1 MKLHFHAAFA
11 IALLLSMSDIAAHA
25 AVISRSFGG
34 NATPAS
40 ITATRDTF
48 RTDLGGGTTAGA
60 NGSFGGLRRE
70 INWDGVP
77 ATASTPNLL
86 PANFFNITSPRGV
99 VFSTAGSGFGV
110 SSAAAD
116 NGVGQP
122 AAANFGNINATY
134 TSTFG
139 VFSSERVF
147 TAIGSNVTDVT
158 FFLPGTSTVA
168 SVSGF
173 GAVFTD
179 VDTAGSTTIQ
189 LFDPNNVSLG
199 TFSVAAGT
207 VGSQSLS
214 FLGLFTNS
222 GERIGR
228 ARITSGNAA
237 LGAGVND
244 NPGGGTDLVAMDD
257 FIYSEPVAVP
267 EPSSLL
273 FGLAGVA
280 AFTARRRLKR
290 TSSAGAA

>member
-1 MKLHFHAAFA
+1 MKLNFHAAFA
-11 IALLLSMSDIAAHA
+11 ITFLLSMSDIAAHA
-25 AVISRSFGG
+25 TVIVRSIGG
-34 NATPAS
+34 DATPAS
-40 ITATRDTF
+40 ITPTRDNF
-48 RTDLGGGTTAGA
+48 RIDLGGGTTAGA

-70 INWDGVP
+70 INWDGVA
-77 ATASTPNLL
+77 ATASAPNSL
-86 PANFFNITSPRGV
+86 PANFFNSTSPRGV
-99 VFSTAGSGFGV
+99 VFSTPGTGFGV

-116 NGVGQP
+116 NGAGQP
-122 AAANFGNINATY
+122 AAATFGNINANY
-134 TSTFG
+134 TNTFG

-147 TAIGSNVTDVT
+147 TAFGSTITDVN
-158 FFLPGTSTVA
+158 FFLPGTNTVA

-199 TFSVAAGT
+199 TFNVAAGT
-207 VGSQSLS
+207 VASRSLS
-214 FLGLFTNS
+214 FLGLFTNA

-237 LGAGVND
+237 LGAATVD
-244 NPGGGTDLVAMDD
+244 GGATDLVVMDD

-280 AFTARRRLKR
+280 AFAARRRLKR

>member
-1 MKLHFHAAFA
+1 MKLHFHTAFA

-25 AVISRSFGG
+25 AVIVRSIGG

-40 ITATRDTF
+40 ITPTRDTF

-86 PANFFNITSPRGV
+86 PANFFNVNSPRGA
-99 VFSTAGSGFGV
+99 VFSTAGTGFGV

-116 NGVGQP
+116 NGAGQP

-134 TSTFG
+134 TGTFG
-139 VFSSERVF
+139 IFSSERVF
-147 TAIGSNVTDVT
+147 TAIGSNILDVN
-158 FFLPGTSTVA
+158 FFLPGTNTVA

-199 TFSVAAGT
+199 TFNVAAGT

-214 FLGLFTNS
+214 FLGMSFNA

-228 ARITSGNAA
+228 ARITSGSTA
-237 LGAGVND
+237 LGTGVND
-244 NPGGGTDLVAMDD
+244 NPGGGVDLVVMDD

-273 FGLAGVA
+273 FGLAGIA
-280 AFTARRRLKR
+280 AFAARRRLKK